1 MSPQFDAGKLAEDI
15 KTLVRDAEALLR
27 ASAENAEE
35 LTDEARRRAA
45 QSLHALRG
53 QLNDIERDLKG
64 RAEDIDGYV
73 RDNPW
78 TAVAIAGGVA
88 LLLGLLMGRR

>member
-15 KTLVRDAEALLR
+15 KTLARDAETLLR

-35 LTDEARRRAA
+35 LTDEARRRAE

-53 QLNDIERDLKG
+53 QLDAIERDLKG
-64 RAEDIDGYV
+64 RAEVLDDYV

-78 TAVAIAGGVA
+78 TAVAVAGGVA
-88 LLLGLLMGRR
+88 LLLGMLMGRR

>member
-1 MSPQFDAGKLAEDI
+1 MSPTFDAGKLAEDI
-15 KTLVRDAEALLR
+15 KALVRDAEALLR

-35 LTDEARRRAA
+35 LTDDARERAE

-53 QLNDIERDLKG
+53 QLADIERDLKG
-64 RAEDIDGYV
+64 RAEVLDGYV

-78 TAVAIAGGVA
+78 TAMAIAGGVA
-88 LLLGLLMGRR
+88 LLVGLLVGRR